1 MKLTVRK
8 IAELAGV
15 SPAAVSLV
23 LNDKPGV
30 RPELRAKLTE
40 LLVQNGYTIRKKTF
54 LLRKGFCICAT
65 KTRFE
70 FPISATNSPRLSW
83 KVWSGSAGSGSI
95 LSLS

>member
-40 LLVQNGYTIRKKTF
+40 LLVQNGYTIRKKDVSSSK
-54 LLRKGFCICAT
+54 R
-65 KTRFE
+65 
-70 FPISATNSPRLSW
+70 
-83 KVWSGSAGSGSI
+83 I
-95 LSLS
+95 LYLCYKDAV